1 MINFIVFLIIGGLIG
16 WVASK
21 VMGTDPQQGI
31 LMNIIVGIIG
41 AFLGGIIFGALTGEE
56 GIAPGDSLDIGAI
69 LVSLLGAIILLWLY
83 KMIAGRRRV

>member
-41 AFLGGIIFGALTGEE
+41 AFLGGVIFGALTGEP
-56 GIAPGDSLDIGAI
+56 GISPGNSIDFGAI
-69 LVSLLGAIILLWLY
+69 IVSLLGAVILLWLY